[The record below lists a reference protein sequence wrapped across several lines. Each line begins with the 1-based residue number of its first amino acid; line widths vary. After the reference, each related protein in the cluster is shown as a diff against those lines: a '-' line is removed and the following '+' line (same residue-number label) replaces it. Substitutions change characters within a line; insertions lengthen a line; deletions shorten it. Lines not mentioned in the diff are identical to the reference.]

1 MERFFNSLLFNLLN
15 TTLGLEEDSMIVII
29 VVVSIIAVSIIGA
42 IFYAK
47 KDDE

>member
-1 MERFFNSLLFNLLN
+1 MMRFINFLFGVILNSALDL
-15 TTLGLEEDSMIVII
+15 DDDVVVVII

-47 KDDE
+47 KDE

>member
-1 MERFFNSLLFNLLN
+1 MYKLLGAFSNTFLSSALDLN
-15 TTLGLEEDSMIVII
+15 EDTMVIII

-47 KDDE
+47 KGE

>member
-1 MERFFNSLLFNLLN
+1 MKLFIPSLLQTILDATF
-15 TTLGLEEDSMIVII
+15 EIKEDTMIIII

-47 KDDE
+47 KEG

>member
-1 MERFFNSLLFNLLN
+1 MKLFIPSLLQTILDAAF
-15 TTLGLEEDSMIVII
+15 EIKEDTMIIII

-47 KDDE
+47 KEG